1 MNRTHTRGKGLT
13 IFFMVVVGAF
23 GVLYWLDPE
32 FLFKTGQTIS
42 HWFDFLR

>member
-1 MNRTHTRGKGLT
+1 MNRTHTRGKRLT

-32 FLFKTGQTIS
+32 FLLRLAQTIS
-42 HWFDFLR
+42 HWLIS